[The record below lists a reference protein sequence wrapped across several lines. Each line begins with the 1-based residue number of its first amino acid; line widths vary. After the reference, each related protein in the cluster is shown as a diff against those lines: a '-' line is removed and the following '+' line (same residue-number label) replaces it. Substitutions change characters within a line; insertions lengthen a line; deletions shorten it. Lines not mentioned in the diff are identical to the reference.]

1 MKPLDILIAV
11 TVPVVRGLGL
21 VFAKPAVDQFP
32 LILLMALR
40 FTVTT
45 LLMVWFVHI
54 ARASLKWLF
63 VAALIGSTVQY
74 GLTFNG
80 LRLLDASTTA
90 LIVQAEAPFLTLV
103 AAVFLGERLRWRQ
116 IVGMTI
122 AFAGI
127 YLISGEPRIR
137 DQGLGVALVL
147 GGAFTWAIGQTI
159 VRRLGEIGGMTA
171 IAWVSVFAAPQLFVA
186 SALVETGQVAALE
199 NAGLSVWATVI
210 YLGVVMTALGY
221 SCWYHV
227 LGRYEVYR
235 VAPFLLLTPVASVLG
250 GAFLLGEALTPTIL
264 TGGAV
269 VISGVALLVIERG
282 TAIAAPMPAPVPVVM
297 PELAAEDQAAAPE
310 TVSGAQG
317 SLKSST

>member
-11 TVPVVRGLGL
+11 TVPTVWGLGL

-32 LILLMALR
+32 PILLMALR
-40 FTVTT
+40 FSVSA
-45 LLMVWFVHI
+45 LLLVWFVRI
-54 ARASLKWLF
+54 PR
-63 VAALIGSTVQY
+63 AALKGLFAAALVGATLQY

-103 AAVFLGERLRWRQ
+103 AAVFLGEGLRWKQ
-116 IVGMTI
+116 VVGMAV

-127 YLISGEPRIR
+127 YLITGEPRIR

-147 GGAFTWAIGQTI
+147 GGAFTWALGQI
-159 VRRLGEIGGMTA
+159 IMRRLGEIGGLTA

-186 SALVETGQVAALE
+186 SALAERGQAAALA
-199 NAGLSVWATVI
+199 NAGPTVWATVL

-227 LGRYEVYR
+227 LGRYQIYR

-250 GAFLLGEALTPTIL
+250 GALLLGEAITPTIL
-264 TGGAV
+264 TGGIV
-269 VISGVALLVIERG
+269 IISGVALLVIERRPPV
-282 TAIAAPMPAPVPVVM
+282 AAPVPAPVPD
-297 PELAAEDQAAAPE
+297 PAAEGGDGDP
-310 TVSGAQG
+310 G
-317 SLKSST
+317 K